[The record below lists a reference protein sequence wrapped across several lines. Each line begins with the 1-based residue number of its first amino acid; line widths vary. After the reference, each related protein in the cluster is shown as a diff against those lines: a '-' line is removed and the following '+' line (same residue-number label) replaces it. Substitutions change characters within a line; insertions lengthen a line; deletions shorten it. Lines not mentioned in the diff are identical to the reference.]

1 MSTITLTT
9 PGPSQRISIPA
20 EPQATIHLDFQTD
33 QATLE
38 RSGDNLVFSFADG
51 GSIAIEGFYA
61 QYDKTNLPEF
71 AVDGKIL
78 PGSEFFSVFGPDL
91 APAAGPAAQAA
102 ERGARYNEHSDS
114 SLASGLGHLDS
125 AETPTL
131 NVSAPAELAT
141 LDPTLAVVGGAELGG
156 AAGVGSD
163 NPGSQGPSIPPGPE
177 GPTFP
182 SGPFVRAVLYGN
194 GQSGEYVSTNVFF
207 AENNGTPS
215 VVSASDLDF
224 TGAAPWARFSVTA
237 TLPDGWQDA
246 WVDVAFDYSTGRL
259 EFRLTPEGIAEM
271 QRLGVNGKPL
281 VDFIQISVLDRGTG
295 NTFDYN
301 VELIATKD
309 QTFDSAAHDSEY
321 GGNIAGDN
329 IGEFHQG
336 QNGGGAYSIISSAK
350 DDEIVLNDTVLGG
363 SSIHA
368 SGSADPSLMAD
379 DYNTINLNAGVVN
392 TVSGSTT
399 QVTSTDGILK
409 VQGGVSVQGD
419 NAENVISMGK
429 GQVHIHNASGHG
441 IDAVGGE
448 NTILGRELNVDA
460 SGTGIRATDGGSNT
474 VAVKG
479 GDVLVDA
486 DGTALYAENDS
497 SNTVS
502 ATGGSVNITSGE
514 EGIRSNANS
523 TSTVSTTDGDI
534 NIKSAW
540 AGIAAY
546 DNGTN
551 NISTNNGSINI
562 DTDTWGITTSTAS
575 AANVNVTNGSLN
587 INALGRGI
595 HSYENGVNTVS
606 VTNGDVNVN
615 SGWGWDGIIAHFGG
629 TNNVAVDNGSV
640 VINSGGT
647 GMTAFYDSK
656 NELAINNGSLH
667 INSNYAGVNAS
678 FGENAIN
685 VNGGDVSIS
694 STSAYDAGVLASE
707 NGKNTITTSGTLS
720 VTAET
725 TGISAEN
732 GGKNSLTGNDVSIT
746 ASSKHGVYAADAGS
760 TNEISAG
767 TDGKVEISA
776 GGSGLFAERRGANS
790 VTGGDISI
798 TGLNYAVIAGSQ
810 SVNEID
816 AGAEGKVTI
825 NGARYGLY
833 AGAEGKNAVNGG
845 DITITSTENSNSR
858 AAVFATGNN
867 SANTITADSDG
878 KIVIN
883 GGWGGLGAA
892 QQGVNNVSG
901 GDIAITSGTSSPA
914 VFANG
919 SGSSNNVDAGPDGK
933 VVIEAYYEG
942 LNANSGGSNTVRGGD
957 ITVTGNRSAALWAVN
972 SGSNNSIDAG
982 SNGKIAVNGYMSAQS
997 GGVNNLSGGDV
1008 NVSGVSGAS
1017 NGYGLYATLSGSNT
1031 ISTADGHI
1039 SVSGTSTSNNSYA
1052 MSAVSS
1058 GSNSITTESGDV
1070 TVTATS
1076 TTNSPGSSS
1085 YGMGASSG
1093 RNSITTASGDVAVA
1107 AASTK
1112 GSGAGMW
1119 AYDSGTVASNT
1130 IASES
1135 GNIEVT
1141 GSGAIGYGMNAAS
1154 SGSNAIT
1161 TITGDVMVSGAGN
1174 GPSGSSSAYGM
1185 YATSGRNSITT
1196 EDGNVIVSGVSSVS
1210 LGYGMSASNSGHN
1223 SIATESGNVEVSGS
1237 GSIGYGMHA
1246 TVGENSI
1253 TTADGRVTVS
1263 GTNTAM
1269 HASGG
1274 SNSISTE
1281 DGDVQVSGPIGM
1293 YNKYGTNSVTTAN
1306 GNVTVSGTGTSNAVG
1321 MMSTGEP
1328 NNNAIAATP
1337 GSNVITTENGNITV
1351 MGTANTNNS
1360 SGFGMNAN
1368 AAGNNVISTEGGT
1381 VNVTGNSTTGY
1392 GYGMHASNNGAVNS
1406 VTTAGGDVSVSGSG
1420 AAGTGFAMAA
1430 YSDGNNSISTTSGDV
1445 NILAKS
1451 TTSAGSGMYTSGG
1464 KNAVKTES
1472 GDVTVTG
1479 SSASGVGR
1487 GMDALSG
1494 ANSVVTASGEVSI
1507 SGKSTS
1513 GSSYGMSTTFN
1524 GQNTVTTEGG
1534 DVNVSST
1541 ASRSSYGMY
1550 TASTGANTITT
1561 GDGDVDVSAKSS
1573 GTTSNS
1579 YGMSVN
1585 GAGSNSIATK
1595 NGDIDVSGS
1604 GAAGYGLFSNAT
1616 GGKNSVE
1623 TEAGNISIQGTGTN
1637 GTGAGMF
1644 AQNAGSNSVTARS
1657 GDVTVAGSGAGDK
1670 DSYGMFASGADS
1682 SNSIVTQSGS
1692 VVAYG
1697 NAADSG
1703 SAYGMAAFA
1712 SGSNRI
1718 STDSGS
1724 AVVYGIAE
1732 SGESYGMVAQNAGTN
1747 SIETDSGAVMVE
1759 SGSPTTSTGMWAD
1772 SAGSANRI
1780 TTTSGDIFLFADGF
1794 GSEDSKGMLATDSGI
1809 NSIATQSGS
1818 TFISGGIHA
1827 TTSGSNSVTARSGDV
1842 TITGSGTGDN
1852 DGFGMLA
1859 SGAGSNNNVTTQS
1872 GSVIASVSGTGSS
1885 YAFGM
1890 AAVSSGKNN
1899 ISTETGS
1906 VAISGTGNAGTGDGY
1921 GMFANYAG
1929 GNSIETVSGDV
1940 AVSSDSASRSYGM
1953 WAFSSGSKNSIV
1965 TDSGSVSV
1973 DASSS
1978 ANGLSNGMFA
1988 ENFGANSITT
1998 NGGTV
2003 AVSASNTGSGD
2014 AHGMHALNSGS
2025 NSIASAADIPL
2036 TVTITATAASA
2047 QKAIAMWA
2055 QGGGAVNY
2063 ITGHSQAGGDGDSIT
2078 LSGGIAMQTANG
2090 GRNIITTGAGNDHVT
2105 INGAVKGSGNQI
2117 NVGGG
2122 SNTVTLNGAV
2132 ESGSLNVIATDGT
2145 YTLILQASSTE
2156 SFAERY
2162 GQWLNGI
2169 TSDNLIAGG
2178 LTSISFDGLDVANLP
2193 ADFLTTF
2200 NDLLYVLHDNGVSI
2214 VPDGLYGHLHDPA
2227 ATAAPMMF
2235 AAADVAEHSGTDG
2248 IHPGASDDGQAAHA
2262 AGLGTVQGPEA
2273 PNTAGDH
2280 ALDEAGSAAAIGS
2293 GGAESSHHD
2302 DSTGA
2307 QGTSAQGYIAA
2318 DTHPATE
2325 HYVTGV
2331 VDHAEDGATHDVLQ
2345 SQDGQLNTG
2354 AYPQLDT
2361 HLAENT
2367 DSVTLSTENGHED
2380 SPVLDDLLSD
2390 NSFYGSENVGLLFH
2404 GDSLNQNADGPVAG
2418 ATAGQQGEIH
2428 ANLVLT
2434 LGDES
2439 LDGLFAEGSLS
2450 SGVSG
2455 DAHQYGESVSG
2466 GFVASLTDMPAVMNE
2481 NSTGMHIAGGGDVHG
2496 VDGEA
2501 SAPAWANAPD
2511 SAEHFAQAQ
2520 ESVNT
2525 AMRQIEG
2532 C

>member
-78 PGSEFFSVFGPDL
+78 PGSEFFNVFGPDL

-114 SLASGLGHLDS
+114 SLASGLGHLDG

-141 LDPTLAVVGGAELGG
+141 LDPTLAVAGGAELGG

-215 VVSASDLDF
+215 AVSASDLDF

-379 DYNTINLNAGVVN
+379 DYNIINLNAGVVN
-392 TVSGSTT
+392 SVSDSTT
-399 QVTSTDGILK
+399 QITSTDGILK

-448 NTILGRELNVDA
+448 NTILGRELSVDA

-479 GDVLVDA
+479 GDVRVDA
-486 DGTALYAENDS
+486 DGTALYAENGS
-497 SNTVS
+497 SNAVS
-502 ATGGSVNITSGE
+502 ATGGSVNIISRE

-523 TSTVSTTDGDI
+523 TSTVSATDGDI
-534 NIKSAW
+534 SIKSAGV
-540 AGIAAY
+540 GIASY
-546 DNGTN
+546 DSGTN

-562 DTDTWGITTSTAS
+562 DTDTWGIATSDNSTA
-575 AANVNVTNGSLN
+575 NVDVTNGSLN

-595 HSYENGVNTVS
+595 QSYGGGTNSVS

-656 NELAINNGSLH
+656 NELSVNDGSLH
-667 INSNYAGVNAS
+667 INAEWTGVSANSGGVNTV
-678 FGENAIN
+678 AIT
-685 VNGGDVSIS
+685 GGDVSIT
-694 STSAYDAGVLASE
+694 STSSYDAAVVAYG
-707 NGKNTITTSGTLS
+707 GKNTI
-720 VTAET
+720 
-725 TGISAEN
+725 SAN
-732 GGKNSLTGNDVSIT
+732 GN
-746 ASSKHGVYAADAGS
+746 
-760 TNEISAG
+760 
-767 TDGKVEISA
+767 VEISA
-776 GGSGLFAERRGANS
+776 GGSGIFAKSDGANS
-790 VTGGDISI
+790 
-798 TGLNYAVIAGSQ
+798 
-810 SVNEID
+810 
-816 AGAEGKVTI
+816 
-825 NGARYGLY
+825 
-833 AGAEGKNAVNGG
+833 
-845 DITITSTENSNSR
+845 
-858 AAVFATGNN
+858 
-867 SANTITADSDG
+867 
-878 KIVIN
+878 
-883 GGWGGLGAA
+883 
-892 QQGVNNVSG
+892 
-901 GDIAITSGTSSPA
+901 
-914 VFANG
+914 
-919 SGSSNNVDAGPDGK
+919 
-933 VVIEAYYEG
+933 IEAE
-942 LNANSGGSNTVRGGD
+942 N
-957 ITVTGNRSAALWAVN
+957 GN
-972 SGSNNSIDAG
+972 
-982 SNGKIAVNGYMSAQS
+982 
-997 GGVNNLSGGDV
+997 
-1008 NVSGVSGAS
+1008 
-1017 NGYGLYATLSGSNT
+1017 
-1031 ISTADGHI
+1031 
-1039 SVSGTSTSNNSYA
+1039 
-1052 MSAVSS
+1052 
-1058 GSNSITTESGDV
+1058 V
-1070 TVTATS
+1070 TVS
-1076 TTNSPGSSS
+1076 
-1085 YGMGASSG
+1085 
-1093 RNSITTASGDVAVA
+1093 
-1107 AASTK
+1107 
-1112 GSGAGMW
+1112 GSGAL
-1119 AYDSGTVASNT
+1119 
-1130 IASES
+1130 
-1135 GNIEVT
+1135 
-1141 GSGAIGYGMNAAS
+1141 GYGMNAAS
-1154 SGSNAIT
+1154 SGSN
-1161 TITGDVMVSGAGN
+1161 
-1174 GPSGSSSAYGM
+1174 
-1185 YATSGRNSITT
+1185 SITT
-1196 EDGNVIVSGVSSVS
+1196 E
-1210 LGYGMSASNSGHN
+1210 
-1223 SIATESGNVEVSGS
+1223 T
-1237 GSIGYGMHA
+1237 
-1246 TVGENSI
+1246 
-1253 TTADGRVTVS
+1253 
-1263 GTNTAM
+1263 
-1269 HASGG
+1269 
-1274 SNSISTE
+1274 
-1281 DGDVQVSGPIGM
+1281 GDVRV
-1293 YNKYGTNSVTTAN
+1293 
-1306 GNVTVSGTGTSNAVG
+1306 
-1321 MMSTGEP
+1321 
-1328 NNNAIAATP
+1328 
-1337 GSNVITTENGNITV
+1337 
-1351 MGTANTNNS
+1351 
-1360 SGFGMNAN
+1360 F
-1368 AAGNNVISTEGGT
+1368 
-1381 VNVTGNSTTGY
+1381 
-1392 GYGMHASNNGAVNS
+1392 
-1406 VTTAGGDVSVSGSG
+1406 GSG
-1420 AAGTGFAMAA
+1420 ASGASYAMAA
-1430 YSDGNNSISTTSGDV
+1430 YDGGNNSIRTT
-1445 NILAKS
+1445 N
-1451 TTSAGSGMYTSGG
+1451 
-1464 KNAVKTES
+1464 
-1472 GDVTVTG
+1472 
-1479 SSASGVGR
+1479 
-1487 GMDALSG
+1487 
-1494 ANSVVTASGEVSI
+1494 
-1507 SGKSTS
+1507 
-1513 GSSYGMSTTFN
+1513 
-1524 GQNTVTTEGG
+1524 G
-1534 DVNVSST
+1534 DVNVHGYS
-1541 ASRSSYGMY
+1541 ASACG
-1550 TASTGANTITT
+1550 
-1561 GDGDVDVSAKSS
+1561 V
-1573 GTTSNS
+1573 
-1579 YGMSVN
+1579 
-1585 GAGSNSIATK
+1585 
-1595 NGDIDVSGS
+1595 
-1604 GAAGYGLFSNAT
+1604 
-1616 GGKNSVE
+1616 
-1623 TEAGNISIQGTGTN
+1623 
-1637 GTGAGMF
+1637 GMF
-1644 AQNAGSNSVTARS
+1644 AQNAGSNSVASQS
-1657 GDVTVAGSGAGDK
+1657 GDVTVAGSGAGDES
-1670 DSYGMFASGADS
+1670 SYGIFARGADS

-1780 TTTSGDIFLFADGF
+1780 TTNSGDVFLFADGF

-1809 NSIATQSGS
+1809 NSIATQSGA

-1859 SGAGSNNNVTTQS
+1859 SGAGSNSNVTTQS

-1953 WAFSSGSKNSIV
+1953 WAFSSGSKNSIA

-2025 NSIASAADIPL
+2025 NSIASAADAPL

-2078 LSGGIAMQTANG
+2078 LNGGIAMQTSNG

-2105 INGAVKGSGNQI
+2105 INGAIKGSGNQI

-2178 LTSISFDGLDVANLP
+2178 LTSISFDGLDAANLP

-2248 IHPGASDDGQAAHA
+2248 IHSGASDDGQAAHA

-2280 ALDEAGSAAAIGS
+2280 ALDEAGSDAAIGS
-2293 GGAESSHHD
+2293 GGAELSHHD

-2307 QGTSAQGYIAA
+2307 QGTSAQGYTAA

-2331 VDHAEDGATHDVLQ
+2331 VDHAEGGATHDVLQ
-2345 SQDGQLNTG
+2345 NQDGQLNTG
-2354 AYPQLDT
+2354 AHPQLDT

-2428 ANLVLT
+2428 ADLVLT

-2450 SGVSG
+2450 SGASG

-2501 SAPAWANAPD
+2501 SASAWASAPD

>member
-141 LDPTLAVVGGAELGG
+141 LDPTLAVAGGAELGG

-215 VVSASDLDF
+215 AVSASDLDF

-629 TNNVAVDNGSV
+629 TNKVAVDNGSV

-732 GGKNSLTGNDVSIT
+732 GGKNSLAGNDVSIT

-776 GGSGLFAERRGANS
+776 GGSGLFAE
-790 VTGGDISI
+790 
-798 TGLNYAVIAGSQ
+798 
-810 SVNEID
+810 
-816 AGAEGKVTI
+816 
-825 NGARYGLY
+825 
-833 AGAEGKNAVNGG
+833 
-845 DITITSTENSNSR
+845 
-858 AAVFATGNN
+858 
-867 SANTITADSDG
+867 
-878 KIVIN
+878 
-883 GGWGGLGAA
+883 
-892 QQGVNNVSG
+892 
-901 GDIAITSGTSSPA
+901 
-914 VFANG
+914 
-919 SGSSNNVDAGPDGK
+919 
-933 VVIEAYYEG
+933 
-942 LNANSGGSNTVRGGD
+942 
-957 ITVTGNRSAALWAVN
+957 
-972 SGSNNSIDAG
+972 
-982 SNGKIAVNGYMSAQS
+982 S
-997 GGVNNLSGGDV
+997 GGVN
-1008 NVSGVSGAS
+1008 
-1017 NGYGLYATLSGSNT
+1017 
-1031 ISTADGHI
+1031 
-1039 SVSGTSTSNNSYA
+1039 
-1052 MSAVSS
+1052 
-1058 GSNSITTESGDV
+1058 SI
-1070 TVTATS
+1070 
-1076 TTNSPGSSS
+1076 
-1085 YGMGASSG
+1085 
-1093 RNSITTASGDVAVA
+1093 VA
-1107 AASTK
+1107 
-1112 GSGAGMW
+1112 
-1119 AYDSGTVASNT
+1119 
-1130 IASES
+1130 
-1135 GNIEVT
+1135 
-1141 GSGAIGYGMNAAS
+1141 
-1154 SGSNAIT
+1154 
-1161 TITGDVMVSGAGN
+1161 
-1174 GPSGSSSAYGM
+1174 
-1185 YATSGRNSITT
+1185 
-1196 EDGNVIVSGVSSVS
+1196 
-1210 LGYGMSASNSGHN
+1210 
-1223 SIATESGNVEVSGS
+1223 
-1237 GSIGYGMHA
+1237 
-1246 TVGENSI
+1246 EN
-1253 TTADGRVTVS
+1253 
-1263 GTNTAM
+1263 
-1269 HASGG
+1269 
-1274 SNSISTE
+1274 
-1281 DGDVQVSGPIGM
+1281 
-1293 YNKYGTNSVTTAN
+1293 
-1306 GNVTVSGTGTSNAVG
+1306 
-1321 MMSTGEP
+1321 
-1328 NNNAIAATP
+1328 
-1337 GSNVITTENGNITV
+1337 
-1351 MGTANTNNS
+1351 
-1360 SGFGMNAN
+1360 
-1368 AAGNNVISTEGGT
+1368 
-1381 VNVTGNSTTGY
+1381 
-1392 GYGMHASNNGAVNS
+1392 
-1406 VTTAGGDVSVSGSG
+1406 
-1420 AAGTGFAMAA
+1420 
-1430 YSDGNNSISTTSGDV
+1430 
-1445 NILAKS
+1445 
-1451 TTSAGSGMYTSGG
+1451 
-1464 KNAVKTES
+1464 
-1472 GDVTVTG
+1472 
-1479 SSASGVGR
+1479 
-1487 GMDALSG
+1487 
-1494 ANSVVTASGEVSI
+1494 
-1507 SGKSTS
+1507 
-1513 GSSYGMSTTFN
+1513 
-1524 GQNTVTTEGG
+1524 
-1534 DVNVSST
+1534 
-1541 ASRSSYGMY
+1541 
-1550 TASTGANTITT
+1550 
-1561 GDGDVDVSAKSS
+1561 
-1573 GTTSNS
+1573 
-1579 YGMSVN
+1579 
-1585 GAGSNSIATK
+1585 
-1595 NGDIDVSGS
+1595 
-1604 GAAGYGLFSNAT
+1604 
-1616 GGKNSVE
+1616 
-1623 TEAGNISIQGTGTN
+1623 
-1637 GTGAGMF
+1637 
-1644 AQNAGSNSVTARS
+1644 

-1670 DSYGMFASGADS
+1670 DSYGIFASGADS
-1682 SNSIVTQSGS
+1682 SNSIVTQNGS

-1780 TTTSGDIFLFADGF
+1780 TTNSGDVFLFADGS

-1809 NSIATQSGS
+1809 NSIATQSGA

-1859 SGAGSNNNVTTQS
+1859 SGSGSTNNVTTQS

-2025 NSIASAADIPL
+2025 NSIASAADAPL

-2178 LTSISFDGLDVANLP
+2178 LTSISFDGLDAANLP

-2200 NDLLYVLHDNGVSI
+2200 NDLLYVLHDIGVSI

-2227 ATAAPMMF
+2227 ATVAPMMF

-2248 IHPGASDDGQAAHA
+2248 IHSGASDDGQAAHA
-2262 AGLGTVQGPEA
+2262 AGLETVQGPEA
-2273 PNTAGDH
+2273 PNTVGDH
-2280 ALDEAGSAAAIGS
+2280 ALDEAGSDAAIGS
-2293 GGAESSHHD
+2293 GGAELSHHD

-2307 QGTSAQGYIAA
+2307 QGTSAQGYIAT

-2345 SQDGQLNTG
+2345 NQDGQLNTG
-2354 AYPQLDT
+2354 AHSQLDT

-2428 ANLVLT
+2428 ADLVLT

-2455 DAHQYGESVSG
+2455 DAHQYGESASG

-2481 NSTGMHIAGGGDVHG
+2481 NSPGMHTAGGGDVHG

-2501 SAPAWANAPD
+2501 SASAWASAPD